1 MTHNAVTGL
10 TATNNPRQRNMLQ
23 PGTCYVRPI
32 YPKIRTYYFY
42 KVHFEVLYRYRGIH
56 AIKHARSVVP
66 RGGRPRW
73 SVPRTQ
79 HRRIKRSCYRW
90 KRKERTGHR
99 KSSLTLHRSFP
110 SPPPSCARV
119 AVSDFS
125 SMTRTDVQ
133 DQRRIIRRCCCCS
146 LTTAKR

>member
-90 KRKERTGHR
+90 KRKERTVHR
-99 KSSLTLHRSFP
+99 KSSLTLRRSFP
-110 SPPPSCARV
+110 FHLRLALVLQCLTFPRRRGQMFRINVQLFV
-119 AVSDFS
+119 AAAAV
-125 SMTRTDVQ
+125 
-133 DQRRIIRRCCCCS
+133 
-146 LTTAKR
+146 